1 MADEVT
7 LPPTPMPGAKHS
19 SDAANKPY
27 VGETTGN
34 NSKVAPPP
42 MPAHDVNAALPLA
55 DHLRGLM
62 GTKVDPQPEKDFRAG
77 PQGKGVMQA
86 VNEAVEGVK
95 ASPTPDMDH

>member
-19 SDAANKPY
+19 SDTANKPF
-27 VGETTGN
+27 VGEQTGN
-34 NSKVAPPP
+34 DSNANRAAAV
-42 MPAHDVNAALPLA
+42 HDVTKALPLA
-55 DHLRGLM
+55 EHLRAIL
-62 GTKVDPQPEKDFRAG
+62 GTDVSKQPEKEFMAA
-77 PQGKGVMQA
+77 PGKGVMQA